1 MSSEAEYERLYQEF
15 VAKGGGTLTFDST
28 NQTPAEYWDLVEN
41 TELSDAEKAALEE
54 AQRQYNYS
62 TALNDIAT
70 QLQEGVEWKNPLDAT
85 VLDGLNTYNGWETNT
100 DVVLL
105 DDFATSIN
113 DFNASGS
120 VSVSDKNELNAFI
133 DNINKAVGVGI
144 GIFGIVAI
152 GSAAVSMFNSVKTHT
167 DGQIATLPETID
179 NVSQVANMD
188 AQFSP
193 AQSGPCNLFNN
204 MMGFLSGIYDGA
216 LSFVSGFKDK
226 LASLIPQGIK
236 DAISA
241 ITGVIND
248 VKDGIISAVGGI
260 VNTIKNKINEV
271 YAAGVEAF
279 QKAFKG
285 ISSLISTVA
294 NTIDTLAK
302 AVQAEIAALLSGLD
316 SLTAK
321 LQALSFAA
329 MSFDPCKMAVL
340 QRAGP
345 ESLTSSF
352 NQLNPATITPPSVV
366 QTVADPRAN
375 PTEVASKLAEA
386 ESIASTSPGVP
397 QSPMKANATKYNPS
411 SSYLHSES
419 VLSTG
424 IETTTVPVKSSVDN
438 NVAKGATNS
447 SKVKKGSILDRE
459 AKQGEGWNRPS
470 EAWVEFEK
478 VYLTSKDGLFNR
490 RSLVKNTYGLMELV
504 ADNDIYDKATV
515 QRATQYMNEGIALY
529 KEIDAFMK
537 KSKEDLWYRAN
548 WNDAIPSAEEKRWN
562 LYNNSLK
569 GIAQRQLD
577 RAYAYFDEA
586 NTWYETLSTNLW

>member
-1 MSSEAEYERLYQEF
+1 
-15 VAKGGGTLTFDST
+15 
-28 NQTPAEYWDLVEN
+28 
-41 TELSDAEKAALEE
+41 
-54 AQRQYNYS
+54 
-62 TALNDIAT
+62 
-70 QLQEGVEWKNPLDAT
+70 
-85 VLDGLNTYNGWETNT
+85 
-100 DVVLL
+100 
-105 DDFATSIN
+105 
-113 DFNASGS
+113 
-120 VSVSDKNELNAFI
+120 
-133 DNINKAVGVGI
+133 
-144 GIFGIVAI
+144 
-152 GSAAVSMFNSVKTHT
+152 
-167 DGQIATLPETID
+167 
-179 NVSQVANMD
+179 MD

-490 RSLVKNTYGLMELV
+490 RSLVKNTYGLMDLV